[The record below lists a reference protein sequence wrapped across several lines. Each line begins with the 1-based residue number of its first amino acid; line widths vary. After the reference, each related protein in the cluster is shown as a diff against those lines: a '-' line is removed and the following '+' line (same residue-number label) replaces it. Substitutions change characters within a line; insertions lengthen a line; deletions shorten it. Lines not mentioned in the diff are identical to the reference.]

1 MVFDAEGGP
10 EHSGLQCISIYLGIS
25 RSPCDRP
32 DALTCLFCIRPHALE
47 IIFDVVRYELFYAGA
62 HSARGRIHKGEHA
75 LFNASLTS
83 PPPQQTIEV
92 SSAHT
97 LFRDSREATLNR
109 FEDHASYF
117 CR

>member
-1 MVFDAEGGP
+1 MLVLHQNHTP
-10 EHSGLQCISIYLGIS
+10 LRLS
-25 RSPCDRP
+25 
-32 DALTCLFCIRPHALE
+32 LTSSATSYSTLE
-47 IIFDVVRYELFYAGA
+47 PIA
-62 HSARGRIHKGEHA
+62 HGGRIHKGEHA

-97 LFRDSREATLNR
+97 LFRDSHEATLNR